1 MEPFTVLL
9 IVLAVLA
16 TLTLVWLQYF
26 HKNPRKGSTNYILA
40 ALRFISI
47 LSGLLLLIAP
57 TFVDREVYLEKADLI
72 LLVDRSTSM
81 GQVTDP
87 GELSD
92 LVDKFRTDPGLRER
106 FNIHQYGFGSNLMQ
120 TDSLAFDQGNT
131 DIANALYKTNGL
143 FVGGAKTMVLF
154 TDGNQTL
161 GRDYGYI
168 SLPGNP
174 QVHPVILGDT
184 TQFED
189 ISIGLVNANN
199 YAFLDNSFPLE
210 ASIRYQGDREVSKR
224 VTISLDGRRVHQQQ
238 LSLGPRANNR
248 TIQVLLKA
256 EKVGPLA
263 LAIEV
268 EPLENERNRANNVKR
283 TAIEVIDERSEVLL
297 VSEIVHPDLGALKK
311 SIETNRQRRVTLV
324 GPTDAPAAL
333 KDADLLILY
342 QPSRAFGPVYEFI
355 QRTGINYF
363 TLTGS
368 QTDWNFLNRAQGS
381 FSKDN
386 NRQTEEILPLLNKA
400 FGKFGLGNFQV
411 DGFPPLV
418 GPLGEVQIKKQQE
431 ALLMQQIRGV
441 DLERPLLSILTDGTQ
456 REAVL
461 FGENIWRWR
470 AQVFK
475 NSGDFQGFDGF
486 MGQLMLHLGADQQR
500 SRLEV
505 EHPPLFENANFA
517 KIWASYFDRNYQF
530 DPRAKL
536 TIMVEAVNTGSSR
549 QAPVLLKNNY
559 YEVDLSDLVPGEYRY
574 TLEVEGEDLRRSG
587 GFTIMDFDPEKQFVS
602 ANHKKLGELALRS
615 KGALFFPDKLDFLI
629 EKLAQS
635 PDFIPV
641 QRSRENVVSLID
653 FRWLLGLIALAL
665 AGEWGIRKYNGLI

>member
-1 MEPFTVLL
+1 
-9 IVLAVLA
+9 
-16 TLTLVWLQYF
+16 
-26 HKNPRKGSTNYILA
+26 
-40 ALRFISI
+40 
-47 LSGLLLLIAP
+47 
-57 TFVDREVYLEKADLI
+57 
-72 LLVDRSTSM
+72 
-81 GQVTDP
+81 
-87 GELSD
+87 

-238 LSLGPRANNR
+238 LALGPRANNR

-256 EKVGPLA
+256 EKVGPMA

-268 EPLENERNRANNVKR
+268 EPLENERNKANNVKR

-342 QPSRAFGPVYEFI
+342 Q
-355 QRTGINYF
+355 
-363 TLTGS
+363 
-368 QTDWNFLNRAQGS
+368 
-381 FSKDN
+381 
-386 NRQTEEILPLLNKA
+386 
-400 FGKFGLGNFQV
+400 
-411 DGFPPLV
+411 
-418 GPLGEVQIKKQQE
+418 
-431 ALLMQQIRGV
+431 
-441 DLERPLLSILTDGTQ
+441 
-456 REAVL
+456 
-461 FGENIWRWR
+461 
-470 AQVFK
+470 
-475 NSGDFQGFDGF
+475 
-486 MGQLMLHLGADQQR
+486 
-500 SRLEV
+500 
-505 EHPPLFENANFA
+505 
-517 KIWASYFDRNYQF
+517 
-530 DPRAKL
+530 
-536 TIMVEAVNTGSSR
+536 
-549 QAPVLLKNNY
+549 
-559 YEVDLSDLVPGEYRY
+559 
-574 TLEVEGEDLRRSG
+574 
-587 GFTIMDFDPEKQFVS
+587 
-602 ANHKKLGELALRS
+602 
-615 KGALFFPDKLDFLI
+615 
-629 EKLAQS
+629 
-635 PDFIPV
+635 
-641 QRSRENVVSLID
+641 
-653 FRWLLGLIALAL
+653 
-665 AGEWGIRKYNGLI
+665 